1 MAETR
6 ENIIQQITKLLRAIP
21 TGKKISF
28 AVVIAMVLGGFIAL
42 LIWINRPDYQ
52 VLFANLEAADAGQIT
67 ERLKERKIPFRIKEG
82 GSAILVPDD
91 SVYQLRL
98 ELASEGI
105 PKGQSVGFE
114 IFDTIPFGTTEF
126 VQRLKYQQAL
136 QGELARTITQFD
148 AIAEARV
155 HIVASGDS
163 LFAEPEK
170 PATASVVVRL
180 HPGRTL
186 DRQQLQGV
194 IHLVACSV
202 EGLKPENVTVVDM
215 AGGLLSK
222 GHHEEDAGVLSRAQ
236 FEYQQNLERAFE
248 NRILTML
255 EPVVGLNNVV
265 AKVSAEVD
273 FGQVSI
279 FEERFDPDSSVIR
292 SEQREKETSS
302 GGKTVPIGSPDL
314 KYDIYSSDAGGANLR
329 NTFQKENATINYEIN
344 KLNKQM
350 TNAVGSVRRLS
361 AAVIIDGPYGSETT
375 PEGEEVKKFLPRS
388 RREMKTFE
396 DIIKKA
402 IGFSEARGDQV
413 NVSNFPFAL
422 QEEEGAFSEKGAS
435 WLDYAR
441 KVTKPLF
448 NVALVFL
455 FFLLAVRPF
464 KKWLEQAG
472 QHMAT
477 RALPQGE
484 EVRKLASP
492 LGDRELIQDSKEQI
506 SRITKKNPDAVA
518 EVIRRWISEGK

>member
-1 MAETR
+1 MAGTR
-6 ENIIQQITKLLRAIP
+6 ENIIQQVSKLLRTIP

-28 AVVIAMVLGGFIAL
+28 AVVIAMVLGGFITL

-52 VLFANLEAADAGQIT
+52 VLFTNLEAADAGQIM
-67 ERLKERKIPFRIKEG
+67 EKLKEKKTPFRIKEG

-105 PKGQSVGFE
+105 PTGHAVGFE

-180 HPGRTL
+180 YPGGAL
-186 DRQQLQGV
+186 DQKQLQGV

-202 EGLKPENVTVVDM
+202 KGLRPENVTVVDM

-222 GHHEEDAGVLSRAQ
+222 GQQEEGVDVLSRAQ
-236 FEYQQNLERAFE
+236 FEYQQKLERAFE
-248 NRILTML
+248 SRILTML
-255 EPVVGLNNVV
+255 EPVVGLNRVV

-273 FGQVSI
+273 FGRVNI
-279 FEERFDPDSSVIR
+279 FEERFDPDNTAVR
-292 SEQREKETSS
+292 SEQHEKETST
-302 GGKTVPIGSPDL
+302 GGQTVPTGSPDL
-314 KYDIYSSDAGGANLR
+314 KYDIYSSDAASTGLR
-329 NTFQKENATINYEIN
+329 NTFQKENATINYEVN
-344 KLNKQM
+344 KLNKQI
-350 TNAVGSVRRLS
+350 TNAVGSVKRLS
-361 AAVIIDGPYGSETT
+361 AAVIIDGPYGSETS

-402 IGFSEARGDQV
+402 IGFREVRGDQV
-413 NVSNFPFAL
+413 NVSNIPFAL
-422 QEEEGAFSEKGAS
+422 QDEEEAFSEKGAS

-441 KVTKPLF
+441 KVTKPFF

-472 QHMAT
+472 QQMAT

-484 EVRKLASP
+484 EIQKLASP
-492 LGDRELIQDSKEQI
+492 VGDKEQIEDSKEQI
-506 SRITKKNPDAVA
+506 SRITKSNPDAVA
-518 EVIRRWISEGK
+518 EVIRKWISEGK